1 MVLLSLSRFSLGG
14 MFDLQALFKL
24 NLELV
29 EEKKRKINRTKMNMG
44 E

>member
-1 MVLLSLSRFSLGG
+1 

-29 EEKKRKINRTKMNMG
+29 EEKKENKENQNEHGRINENQRQ
-44 E
+44 

>member
-29 EEKKRKINRTKMNMG
+29 EEKNGK
-44 E
+44 